1 MIAVLGS
8 VNMDLVTEVA
18 RIPRP
23 GETVRGES
31 LRYYP
36 GGKGANQAVAAARL
50 GATVAFFG
58 KVGRDPFGDRLV
70 DGLRAD
76 GIDVSAVAR
85 VDQPPTGTASIWV
98 EPGGENAIACVPGA
112 NGAVDAA
119 YAARVF
125 DRIAAA
131 DVLLLQLE
139 IPFATIAFILER
151 LPKERPIVVLDPA
164 PAQDLSGLRLG
175 RIDILTPN
183 RSELRVLTGI
193 DDIEPAARRLLA
205 LGVRGVACKAGE
217 EGAYWIGEAMTHV
230 PAIGVDAVD
239 STAAGDAFNGA
250 LACAIPERSI
260 LDAIRFANAA
270 GALAT
275 TKRGAQPSL
284 PQRSDVDRL
293 LAAAIASPQPV
304 HPRARD

>member
-1 MIAVLGS
+1 VIAVLGS
-8 VNMDLVTEVA
+8 INMDLVTEVA
-18 RIPRP
+18 RIPLP

-70 DGLRAD
+70 DGMRAD
-76 GIDVSAVAR
+76 GIDTSAVAR

-98 EPGGENAIACVPGA
+98 ESGGENAIACVPGA
-112 NGAVDAA
+112 NGAVDPA

-139 IPFATIAFILER
+139 IPLATIAFVLER
-151 LPKERPIVVLDPA
+151 LPQERPIVILDPA
-164 PAQDLSGLRLG
+164 PAQDLSGLRLD

-193 DDIEPAARRLLA
+193 DDVEPAARRLLA
-205 LGVRGVACKAGE
+205 LGVRGVVCKAGE
-217 EGAYWIGEAMTHV
+217 DGAYWIGETMRHV

-250 LACAIPERSI
+250 LACAIPEWPM

-275 TKRGAQPSL
+275 TKHGAQPSL
-284 PQRSDVDRL
+284 PRRSDVDRL
-293 LAAAIASPQPV
+293 LAAASRPTRPQG
-304 HPRARD
+304 ARS